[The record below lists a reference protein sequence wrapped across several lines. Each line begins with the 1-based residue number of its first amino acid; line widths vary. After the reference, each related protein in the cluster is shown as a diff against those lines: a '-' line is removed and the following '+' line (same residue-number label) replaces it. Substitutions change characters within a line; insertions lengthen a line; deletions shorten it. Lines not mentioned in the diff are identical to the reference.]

1 MNYSE
6 LSDFEINQR
15 VAKLTGNYGSC
26 EPAFNAVY
34 RSSGT
39 QYNPINRPEQ
49 AWPIIAANKISIAW
63 DEPESEWC
71 AFDSFLFGVGTWDM
85 SKEPEIYYHHAN
97 PLRAAM
103 VVYLMMQEQ
112 KA

>member
-6 LSDFEINQR
+6 LPDLEITKR

-39 QYNPINRPEQ
+39 QYDPINRPEQ
-49 AWPIIAANKISIAW
+49 AWPIIAANKISVIWMKTTNPNCWEAVAP
-63 DEPESEWC
+63 DHIKFSNS
-71 AFDSFLFGVGTWDM
+71 AN
-85 SKEPEIYYHHAN
+85 N

-103 VVYLMMQEQ
+103 IVYLMMQEQ

>member
-39 QYNPINRPEQ
+39 QYDPCNRPDQ
-49 AWPIIAANKISIAW
+49 AWPIIVGSKISVIWAKHSMPHKW
-63 DEPESEWC
+63 EAVAPDHIHID
-71 AFDSFLFGVGTWDM
+71 ADS
-85 SKEPEIYYHHAN
+85 SN

-103 VVYLMMQEQ
+103 NVYLMMQEQ